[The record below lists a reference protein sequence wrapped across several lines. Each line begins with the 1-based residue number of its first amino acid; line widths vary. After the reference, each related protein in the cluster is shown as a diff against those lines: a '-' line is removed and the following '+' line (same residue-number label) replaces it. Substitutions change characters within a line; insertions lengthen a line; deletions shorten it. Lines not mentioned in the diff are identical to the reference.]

1 MWPFEQS
8 VTVAEPAP
16 PTDHEAE
23 CLARVRTSKAVLD
36 EIDSAMLAF
45 RTRYKIRTDRFGRLL
60 AIESPTLGGRAKIES
75 EWQVL
80 LRRRDKA
87 VAEWHSALH
96 EWVGAKDARERERK
110 ENAHD

>member
-16 PTDHEAE
+16 LTDHEAE

-36 EIDSAMLAF
+36 EIDSTMLTF
-45 RTRYKIRTDRFGRLL
+45 RTRYTIRTDRFGRLL
-60 AIESPTLGGRAKIES
+60 AVESPTLTGRAAIEA
-75 EWQVL
+75 EWQGL

-96 EWVGAKDARERERK
+96 AWVGAKEARERQRK
-110 ENAHD
+110 E